1 MSITYVTGMAD
12 NAMRPE
18 LLVNLTAALGYVARA
33 CGLPHGW
40 VATPSFRITPQGAS
54 LQVVWSTT
62 PAARAQPGGKEVK
75 KKRKS
80 KSSRQRSADRAAL
93 HKARKKPPATSQQ
106 ALDPAAKSF
115 SPNPIPVPPAPN
127 SAPAAGQPAA
137 EGSERVEG
145 RIEGQSLV
153 SPVVVEDRMVR
164 LSGPTESVNAA
175 DRGKR
180 KKVENTEERAE
191 VRRLC
196 EGLFERWSNGR
207 EESQYAFSLRDQLDR
222 LRGPGTTRSLYC
234 DWAEEARK
242 SRQRMQGNS
251 G

>member
-1 MSITYVTGMAD
+1 MAD

-75 KKRKS
+75 KKRRS

-153 SPVVVEDRMVR
+153 SPVVVEDRMVG
-164 LSGPTESVNAA
+164 LSGPTELVGAAGRGVKRAA
-175 DRGKR
+175 DTG
-180 KKVENTEERAE
+180 EEAE
-191 VRRLC
+191 VRRIC
-196 EGLFERWSNGR
+196 EELFERWANGR
-207 EESQYAFSLRDQLDR
+207 EESEETFSLRDQLDR
-222 LRGPGTTRSLYC
+222 LRGPGITRTLYSR
-234 DWAEEARK
+234 WAGEAQM
-242 SRQRMQGNS
+242 SRQRS
-251 G
+251 GAT

>member
-1 MSITYVTGMAD
+1 MAD

-18 LLVNLTAALGYVARA
+18 LLVNLTAALGSVARA

-115 SPNPIPVPPAPN
+115 SPNSIPVPPAPN

-137 EGSERVEG
+137 EDSERVEG
-145 RIEGQSLV
+145 RIAESRLV
-153 SPVVVEDRMVR
+153 HPVVVDSGSSMVV
-164 LSGPTESVNAA
+164 SGPGEVVEAA
-175 DRGKR
+175 GRGVKR
-180 KKVENTEERAE
+180 AAETEEEEVKRYAGWIVAE
-191 VRRLC
+191 WS
-196 EGLFERWSNGR
+196 EGRTQTHLTFKI
-207 EESQYAFSLRDQLDR
+207 AAKLDR
-222 LRGPGTTRSLYC
+222 LCGNGWTRELYDGWLRKTRPGQIVGRLAG
-234 DWAEEARK
+234 D
-242 SRQRMQGNS
+242 
-251 G
+251 